1 MPRRLAASLA
11 LLVFA
16 ICLIAGIQ
24 SGNTLATVLSRS
36 LVAMAG
42 TMFIAWIV
50 GAMAERMLEENLQ
63 DKERQLREAAAG
75 RAAEADSDGAGGSH

>member
-16 ICLIAGIQ
+16 ICLIAGMQ

-36 LVAMAG
+36 LIAMAG

-63 DKERQLREAAAG
+63 DKERQLREA
-75 RAAEADSDGAGGSH
+75 GAGGAAETESDGPGRTH